1 MTLDRKDKFKIVI
14 QGEFMISADPADVL
28 STILGSCVAAFMRD
42 PVAGVGG
49 LNHFLLPGGDTSDKT
64 AMKYGLNAM
73 ELLIN
78 GLLKRGAKHNRLE
91 AKLFGGARIVP
102 GLTDIGAANG
112 RFAEEFLRREGIS
125 YLGGSLGGDQG
136 RKIRVW
142 PVNGQVQQMRFPAN
156 AVREVRDVSAK
167 SVSAGE
173 IVLF

>member
-1 MTLDRKDKFKIVI
+1 MMHSGERLKIVI
-14 QGEFMISADPADVL
+14 QGEFLVSSDPQDVL

-49 LNHFLLPGGDTSDKT
+49 LNHFLLPGNDPSDRN

-78 GLLKRGAKHNRLE
+78 NLIRAGARRERLE
-91 AKLFGGARIVP
+91 AKLFGGGRMVP
-102 GLTDIGAANG
+102 GLTDIGMANG
-112 RFAEEFLRREGIS
+112 QFAEDFLRREGIS
-125 YLGGSLGGDQG
+125 YLGGSLGGDHG

-142 PVNGQVQQMRFPAN
+142 PVSGQVQQMKLPA
-156 AVREVRDVSAK
+156 AEVREIVVKPPQRA
-167 SVSAGE
+167 E

>member
-1 MTLDRKDKFKIVI
+1 MQSGERLRIVI
-14 QGEFMISADPADVL
+14 QGEYIISSDPQDVL
-28 STILGSCVAAFMRD
+28 STILGSCVAAFLRD

-49 LNHFLLPGGDTSDKT
+49 LNHFLLPGNDPNDRN

-78 GLLKRGAKHNRLE
+78 SLIRSGARRDRLE
-91 AKLFGGARIVP
+91 GKLFGGGRMVP

-112 RFAEEFLRREGIS
+112 RFAEEFLRREGIR
-125 YLGGSLGGDQG
+125 YLGGSLGGDHG

-142 PVNGQVQQMRFPAN
+142 PVSGQVQQMKMPTT
-156 AVREVRDVSAK
+156 AVKEVVAAPLPRT
-167 SVSAGE
+167 E

>member
-1 MTLDRKDKFKIVI
+1 MQTGERLKIVI
-14 QGEFMISADPADVL
+14 QGEHLVSSDPQDVL
-28 STILGSCVAAFMRD
+28 STILGSCVAAFLRD

-49 LNHFLLPGGDTSDKT
+49 LNHFLLPGNNPSDRN

-78 GLLKRGAKHNRLE
+78 TLLRAGARRDRLE
-91 AKLFGGARIVP
+91 GKLFGGGRMVP

-112 RFAEEFLRREGIS
+112 VFAVNFLRREGIR
-125 YLGGSLGGDQG
+125 YLGGSLGGDYG

-142 PVNGQVQQMRFPAN
+142 PVTGKVQQMKLPA
-156 AVREVRDVSAK
+156 AEVRESCIK
-167 SVSAGE
+167 PPPNSE

>member
-1 MTLDRKDKFKIVI
+1 MQNTERLKIVI
-14 QGEFMISADPADVL
+14 QGEYQVSSDPNDVL
-28 STILGSCVAAFMRD
+28 STILGSCVAAFLRD

-49 LNHFLLPGGDTSDKT
+49 LNHFLLPGNDPSDRN

-78 GLLKRGAKHNRLE
+78 TLIRAGARRDRLE
-91 AKLFGGARIVP
+91 GKLFGGGRMVP

-112 RFAEEFLRREGIS
+112 RFAEDFLRREGIR
-125 YLGGSLGGDQG
+125 YLGGSLGGDHG

-142 PVNGQVQQMRFPAN
+142 PVSGQVQQMKLPAA
-156 AVREVRDVSAK
+156 AVKETPVKPPPR
-167 SVSAGE
+167 GE

>member
-1 MTLDRKDKFKIVI
+1 MTLHRDEKLKIVI
-14 QGEFMISADPADVL
+14 QGEYMISSDPLVVL

-42 PVAGVGG
+42 PVAGIGG
-49 LNHFLLPGGDTSDKT
+49 LNHFLLPGGDASDRT

-78 GLLKRGAKHNRLE
+78 GLVREGARRDRLE
-91 AKLFGGARIVP
+91 AKLFGGGRIVP

-112 RFAEEFLRREGIS
+112 RFGEAFLKREGIA

-142 PVNGQVQQMRFPAN
+142 PVSGQVQQMRMPA
-156 AVREVRDVSAK
+156 AEVRETTATPVMKND
-167 SVSAGE
+167 

>member
-1 MTLDRKDKFKIVI
+1 MQSGERLRIVI
-14 QGEFMISADPADVL
+14 QGEYIISSDPQDVL
-28 STILGSCVAAFMRD
+28 STILGSCVAAFLRD

-49 LNHFLLPGGDTSDKT
+49 LNHFLLPGNDPNDRN

-78 GLLKRGAKHNRLE
+78 SLISSGARRDRLE
-91 AKLFGGARIVP
+91 GKLFGGGRMVP

-112 RFAEEFLRREGIS
+112 RFAEEFLRREGIR
-125 YLGGSLGGDQG
+125 YLGGSLGGDHG

-142 PVNGQVQQMRFPAN
+142 PVSGQVQQMKMPTT
-156 AVREVRDVSAK
+156 AVKEVMVAPPPRT
-167 SVSAGE
+167 E

>member
-1 MTLDRKDKFKIVI
+1 MMQAGNRLKVVI
-14 QGEFMISADPADVL
+14 QGEYLISSDRQDVL
-28 STILGSCVAAFMRD
+28 STILGSCVAAFLRD

-49 LNHFLLPGGDTSDKT
+49 LNHFLLPGNDPTDRH

-78 GLLKRGAKHNRLE
+78 SLTQAGARRDRLE
-91 AKLFGGARIVP
+91 AKLFGGGRMVP

-112 RFAEEFLRREGIS
+112 RFAEDFLRREGIR
-125 YLGGSLGGDQG
+125 YLGGSLGGNHG

-142 PVNGQVQQMRFPAN
+142 PVLGQVQQMKLPATE
-156 AVREVRDVSAK
+156 VREEFRKPVPRDD
-167 SVSAGE
+167 

>member
-1 MTLDRKDKFKIVI
+1 MQAGERMKVVI
-14 QGEFMISADPADVL
+14 QGEFMVSSDPQDVL
-28 STILGSCVAAFMRD
+28 STILGSCVAAFLRD

-49 LNHFLLPGGDTSDKT
+49 LNHFLLPGNDPSDRN

-78 GLLKRGAKHNRLE
+78 TLIRNGAKRERLE
-91 AKLFGGARIVP
+91 AKLFGGGRMVP

-112 RFAEEFLRREGIS
+112 RFAEDFLRREGIR
-125 YLGGSLGGDQG
+125 YLGGSLGGDHG

-142 PVNGQVQQMRFPAN
+142 PVSGQVQQMKLPATEI
-156 AVREVRDVSAK
+156 REDFSKPVPRND
-167 SVSAGE
+167 

>member
-1 MTLDRKDKFKIVI
+1 MQTGERMKVVI
-14 QGEFMISADPADVL
+14 QGEFLVSSDPQDVL
-28 STILGSCVAAFMRD
+28 STILGSCVAAFLRD

-49 LNHFLLPGGDTSDKT
+49 LNHFLLPGNDPNDRN

-78 GLLKRGAKHNRLE
+78 TLIRNGARRDRLE
-91 AKLFGGARIVP
+91 AKLFGGGRMVP

-112 RFAEEFLRREGIS
+112 RFAEDFLRREGIR
-125 YLGGSLGGDQG
+125 YLGGSLGGDHG

-142 PVNGQVQQMRFPAN
+142 PVSGQVQQMKLPA
-156 AVREVRDVSAK
+156 AEIREDFTKPAARDD
-167 SVSAGE
+167 

>member
-1 MTLDRKDKFKIVI
+1 MQSGERLRIVI
-14 QGEFMISADPADVL
+14 QGEYIISSDPQDVL
-28 STILGSCVAAFMRD
+28 STILGSCVAAFLRD

-49 LNHFLLPGGDTSDKT
+49 LNHFLLPGNDPNDRN

-78 GLLKRGAKHNRLE
+78 SLISSGARRDRLE
-91 AKLFGGARIVP
+91 GKLFGGGRMVP

-112 RFAEEFLRREGIS
+112 RFAEDFLRRENIR
-125 YLGGSLGGDQG
+125 YLGGSLGGDHG

-142 PVNGQVQQMRFPAN
+142 PVSGQVQQMKMPTT
-156 AVREVRDVSAK
+156 AVKEVAVVPVPRT
-167 SVSAGE
+167 E

>member
-1 MTLDRKDKFKIVI
+1 MHSGERLRIVI
-14 QGEFMISADPADVL
+14 QGEFIISSDPQDVL
-28 STILGSCVAAFMRD
+28 STILGSCVAAFLRD

-49 LNHFLLPGGDTSDKT
+49 LNHFLLPGNDPNDRN

-78 GLLKRGAKHNRLE
+78 NLVRAGARRDRLE
-91 AKLFGGARIVP
+91 GKLFGGGRMVP

-112 RFAEEFLRREGIS
+112 RFAEDFLKREGIR
-125 YLGGSLGGDQG
+125 YLGGSLGGDHG

-142 PVNGQVQQMRFPAN
+142 PVSGQVQQMKMPSTEVKEV
-156 AVREVRDVSAK
+156 AVVPIART
-167 SVSAGE
+167 E

>member
-1 MTLDRKDKFKIVI
+1 MHNGDRLKIVI
-14 QGEFMISADPADVL
+14 QGEFLISSDPQDVL
-28 STILGSCVAAFMRD
+28 STILGSCVGAFLRD

-49 LNHFLLPGGDTSDKT
+49 LNHFLLPGNDPNDRN

-78 GLLKRGAKHNRLE
+78 TLIGAGARRERLE
-91 AKLFGGARIVP
+91 AKLFGGGRMVP

-112 RFAEEFLRREGIS
+112 RFAEEFLRREGIR
-125 YLGGSLGGDQG
+125 YLGGSLGGDHG

-142 PVNGQVQQMRFPAN
+142 PVSGQVQQMKLPA
-156 AVREVRDVSAK
+156 AEVREVEAK
-167 SVSAGE
+167 PPPRAE

>member
-1 MTLDRKDKFKIVI
+1 MQTGERMKVVI
-14 QGEFMISADPADVL
+14 QGEFLVSSDPQDVL

-49 LNHFLLPGGDTSDKT
+49 LNHFLLPGNDPDDRN

-78 GLLKRGAKHNRLE
+78 TLIRNGARRDRLE
-91 AKLFGGARIVP
+91 AKLFGGGRMVP

-112 RFAEEFLRREGIS
+112 RFAEDFLRREGIR
-125 YLGGSLGGDQG
+125 YLGGSLGGDHG

-142 PVNGQVQQMRFPAN
+142 PVSGQVQQMKLPATEI
-156 AVREVRDVSAK
+156 REDFSKPAPRND
-167 SVSAGE
+167 